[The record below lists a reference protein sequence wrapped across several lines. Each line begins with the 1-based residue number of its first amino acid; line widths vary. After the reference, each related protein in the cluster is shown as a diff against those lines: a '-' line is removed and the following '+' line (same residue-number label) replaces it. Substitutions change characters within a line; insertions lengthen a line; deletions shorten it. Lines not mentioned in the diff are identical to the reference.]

1 VIDLTFKRDFSSTR
15 RGQSRTTPGYPALGN
30 RSLGSVPMPLSP
42 AEFKTLLMVDTDKW
56 AKLIRTAN
64 IKPQ

>member
-1 VIDLTFKRDFSSTR
+1 
-15 RGQSRTTPGYPALGN
+15 
-30 RSLGSVPMPLSP
+30 MPLSP